1 MDNGVGGDDP
11 TEVVAAYWNESE
23 RRLYPLAGSDPDAY
37 KSAVTLARAVADA
50 LASVDDLEAL
60 AEQWEQRAGLV
71 AAARQ
76 AAADPATAARFDDTE
91 VAGVGF
97 ALRRRELLAAEAQRR
112 HNESIAQARR
122 RGEAWAVVHTQGEMA
137 SGLVDPYRCIELH
150 LATGLA
156 VVSSVEPDPL
166 TMQPAYVVM
175 VAALGDEHGQIADV
189 DAASFGDLETGD
201 AELFERN
208 TATVKQCVADAVAEL
223 AGAGGADTD
232 AAAVN
237 PTDQ

>member
-1 MDNGVGGDDP
+1 MDNGVADDDP
-11 TEVVAAYWNESE
+11 TTVVAAYWNESE

-50 LASVDDLEAL
+50 LASVDDLDAL
-60 AEQWEQRAGLV
+60 VEQWEQRAELV
-71 AAARQ
+71 ASARQ
-76 AAADPATAARFDDTE
+76 AAADPAIAARFGDTE

-122 RGEAWAVVHTQGEMA
+122 RGEAWAVVHTQGDPA
-137 SGLVDPYRCIELH
+137 SGLVDPYRRIELH

-156 VVSSVEPDPL
+156 VVSSVEPDPV
-166 TMQPAYVVM
+166 TMQPAFVVM
-175 VAALGDEHGQIADV
+175 VAALGDEHGRIADV

-201 AELFERN
+201 PALFEHN
-208 TATVKQCVADAVAEL
+208 TATMKRRVADAAAE
-223 AGAGGADTD
+223 
-232 AAAVN
+232 AAVS